1 MNTQKLAEALNTASV
16 ALAELAEALIEQPGT
31 PRPVESVAARSAPA
45 PADLPLEELIPDEP
59 QGSLASCPKHH
70 TPFKPGQYGP
80 YCSHT
85 SDDPAWANKRGYCTI
100 TPKNAAVYLR
110 TQAAA

>member
-1 MNTQKLAEALNTASV
+1 MNAAKVAAALNTISV
-16 ALAELAEALIEQPGT
+16 AFGELAEALIEQPGS

-45 PADLPLEELIPDEP
+45 PADLPLEELIPDE
-59 QGSLASCPKHH
+59 GSLAVCPKHH
-70 TPFKPGQYGP
+70 KPFSPGNYGP
-80 YCSHT
+80 YCKST
-85 SDDPAWANKRGYCTI
+85 TDDPAWANKKGYCTI